1 MVFFLLLCYD
11 VAVKNDIPV
20 TGNKQLIQHMID
32 NVPYKNRMI
41 RKDLIIM
48 AYEDYIKAQ
57 KMGLKAFK
65 ASTARGQYPYLPVL
79 DEILS
84 HADIE
89 CEVNL
94 GVMNIS
100 LNQVVGTSTYGRTN
114 AFASNFMPL
123 LDYGSEFSS
132 KWSHLVDAQIEEGI
146 HDAIKVYEYMNKYYV
161 IEGNK
166 RVSVL
171 KFFDA
176 PTIAATVTRKV
187 PKRSDDL
194 ENRIYYE
201 FMDFYKLTKIT
212 YIQFS
217 KLGSFPKL
225 ITAVGKNAEEE
236 WTEDEC
242 MDFSSFHTAFYKAF
256 KEKGGNKLTGITCGD
271 ALLFYLSLYPY
282 KDSKEATSPQIK
294 ENLDKIWS
302 EITLLGEDDT
312 IELLMDPTEDKKIM
326 NSVLNKIKT
335 TKKRVA
341 FVYDKDP
348 SVSDW
353 IYGHELGRLHLEEV
367 FGDEIETQSYI
378 TNGVNDNTE
387 NILEEVCN
395 DGYDIIFTVTPQLIK
410 ASLKAASTHPN
421 VKILNCALNSSH
433 NTVRTYYTRMY
444 EAKFL
449 TGMIAGAMCLN
460 DKIGYVADYPIY
472 GVTANINA
480 FALGA
485 KMVNPRAKVYLTW
498 STQKDVD
505 INEYFKERDIN
516 YISAQDMITPQNE
529 DRQFGLYAE
538 KNDAKRNLAVS
549 IYHWGAFY
557 EELINSIMRGSW
569 KVEEPSDS
577 KALNYWWGLSA
588 GVIDVICSNKLPVG
602 TTKLVNLMKQSIS
615 TGIFHPFAG
624 PLTDQ
629 EGTLR
634 CGETDILKP
643 EEIMTMDWL
652 ADNVIGTIPVIDE
665 LEDAAKPVVQ
675 LRGVDITTPDKGGT
689 SLL

>member
-1 MVFFLLLCYD
+1 
-11 VAVKNDIPV
+11 
-20 TGNKQLIQHMID
+20 
-32 NVPYKNRMI
+32 
-41 RKDLIIM
+41 M

-57 KMGLKAFK
+57 KTGLKAFK

-89 CEVNL
+89 CEVSL
-94 GVMNIS
+94 GVVNIPLS
-100 LNQVVGTSTYGRTN
+100 QVVGTSTFGRTQ

-123 LDYGSEFSS
+123 LDYGSEFSV

-171 KFFDA
+171 KYFDS
-176 PTIAATVTRKV
+176 PSIAAEVTRKV

-194 ENRIYYE
+194 ENQIYYE
-201 FMDFYKLTKIT
+201 FMDFYKLTKIN
-212 YIQFS
+212 YVQFS
-217 KLGSFPKL
+217 KLGSYSKL
-225 ITAVGKNAEEE
+225 LTAIAGDKTAP
-236 WTEDEC
+236 WTDDEC
-242 MDFSSFHTAFYKAF
+242 MDFSSFHTAFYQAF
-256 KEKGGNKLTGITCGD
+256 KKKNGNQLPNITCDD

-282 KDSKEATSPQIK
+282 DEAKEMLSSEIK
-294 ENLDKIWS
+294 VNLDKIWP
-302 EITLLGEDDT
+302 EILLLGENDSV
-312 IELLMDPTEDKKIM
+312 ELLMDPTEEKKIVD
-326 NSVLNKIKT
+326 SVFNKIRST
-335 TKKRVA
+335 QKKVA

-348 SVSDW
+348 SASNW

-367 FGDEIETQSYI
+367 FGSEIETRAFI
-378 TNGVNDNTE
+378 TDNADKSPE
-387 NILEEVCN
+387 KILEDICD

-410 ASLKAASTHPN
+410 ASLKVAAAYPN

-433 NTVRTYYTRMY
+433 NSVRTYYTRMY

-449 TGMIAGAMCLN
+449 TGIIAGAMCKN

-472 GVTANINA
+472 GTTANINA

-485 KMVNPRAKVYLTW
+485 KMVNPRAKIYLTW
-498 STQKDVD
+498 SSQKDFD
-505 INEYFKERDIN
+505 ILEYFKERNIT
-516 YISAQDMITPQNE
+516 YISAQDMITPQND

-538 KNDAKRNLAVS
+538 KNDAKKNLAVS

-569 KVEEPSDS
+569 KVEKSGEA

-588 GVIDVICSNKLPVG
+588 GVIDVICSNNLPVG
-602 TTKLVNLMKQSIS
+602 TTKLVNLMKKAIS
-615 TGIFHPFAG
+615 SGVFHPFTG

-629 EGTLR
+629 DGNIR
-634 CGETDILKP
+634 CQETDIIKP
-643 EEIMTMDWL
+643 EEIIKMDWL
-652 ADNVIGTIPVIDE
+652 SDNVIGEIPSLGV
-665 LEDAAKPVVQ
+665 LEESARPIVE
-675 LRGVDITTPDKGGT
+675 LRGLDITTEKGGT